1 VPLCAPT
8 IESGGLNPRVG
19 GSIRPW
25 PPFRS
30 EADGSCSR
38 SSTREP
44 LDSLR
49 VDGLDFMLAEAG
61 LQVHLDQCAVT
72 ASRGLADVDFAF
84 QEVSAKLE
92 H

>member
-1 VPLCAPT
+1 
-8 IESGGLNPRVG
+8 
-19 GSIRPW
+19 
-25 PPFRS
+25 
-30 EADGSCSR
+30 
-38 SSTREP
+38 
-44 LDSLR
+44 
-49 VDGLDFMLAEAG
+49 MLAEAG